1 MFSVKPLDEWTYTS
15 PFIYIYIYIKYLDQF
30 YINYIYENKFHK
42 YE

>member
-15 PFIYIYIYIKYLDQF
+15 PFLYIYIKYLDQF